1 MPTAAQINPLRS
13 NLATVTRLARR
24 ELDAFW
30 ATLDM
35 QNMVEGRRALEE
47 FFPILVEQYGNV
59 ASIVAADWYEDVY
72 QEHSTLVNADVN
84 TDQVNARMRWAITQA
99 FGGDANQALAT
110 LGMVTDELVK
120 QFGRDTV
127 QLSAGSNGRR
137 FARVPTGSET
147 CDFCIAMASRGFVYK
162 TQSNAGEMSKF
173 HGDCDCAIVADD
185 GVIPEGYDTDELYEQ
200 YMSGSFYR
208 RYVSSRENLRTV
220 RLR

>member
-13 NLATVTRLARR
+13 DLATVTRLARR

-72 QEHSTLVNADVN
+72 QEYSTLVNADVN
-84 TDQVNARMRWAITQA
+84 TDQVNARMRWAITEA
-99 FGGDANQALAT
+99 FGGDPDQALAT

-127 QLSAGSNGRR
+127 IGSADSNTRAH
-137 FARVPTGSET
+137 ARVPRASDT
-147 CDFCIAMASRGFVYK
+147 CVFFIRLVSRVFVYSSTK
-162 TQSNAGEMSKF
+162 AEGERYKF
-173 HGDCDCAIVADD
+173 RGDCDGASAAEDELV
-185 GVIPEGYDTDELYEQ
+185 GEGYDPDEL
-200 YMSGSFYR
+200 
-208 RYVSSRENLRTV
+208 
-220 RLR
+220 

>member
-30 ATLDM
+30 ATLDL

-72 QEHSTLVNADVN
+72 QEYSTLVNADVN

-99 FGGDANQALAT
+99 FGGDPDQALAT
-110 LGMVTDELVK
+110 LGLVTDELVK

-127 QLSAGSNGRR
+127 MLSAGSNGRA
-137 FARVPTGSET
+137 FARVPTGAET
-147 CDFCIAMASRGFVYK
+147 CEFCLMLASRGFVYK
-162 TQSNAGEMSKF
+162 TSSSAGELAKF
-173 HGDCDCAIVADD
+173 HGDCDCAIVAED
-185 GVIPEGYDTDELYEQ
+185 GVIPDDYDPDELYDR
-200 YMSGSFYR
+200 YMNS
-208 RYVSSRENLRTV
+208 L
-220 RLR
+220 